1 MDRRLLWFCVLLA
14 PVLGWSAL
22 APHDTFTW
30 FLEVLPIFIGL
41 PIALAV
47 QRRFPLS
54 SLLLVL
60 LWLHSVILIFGGHYT
75 YARVPLGDWAM
86 HWFGW
91 TRNNYDKLG
100 HFAQG
105 FVPAV
110 LTREIL
116 LRTSPL
122 DLPRKE
128 SFDASAVGGL
138 AQDNG
143 LAPASRPSRWLGILV
158 VSVCLAFSAL
168 YELMEWAVAVW
179 SGSAADDFLGT
190 QGYAWD
196 TQTDMAMALVG
207 AVVAMVLLS
216 RWHDRSLAKVIG
228 KPLISANQR

>member
-1 MDRRLLWFCVLLA
+1 MDRRLPWFCGLLA
-14 PVLGWSAL
+14 PVLIWSAIK
-22 APHDTFTW
+22 PHDYFTW
-30 FLEVLPIFIGL
+30 FLEVAPIFIGL

-60 LWLHSVILIFGGHYT
+60 LWWHAVILIVGGHYT

-86 HWFGW
+86 QWFGW

-105 FVPAV
+105 FVPAI
-110 LTREIL
+110 LAREIL

-122 DLPRKE
+122 GNRRDRQRKNGPFDSAQGNDLVP
-128 SFDASAVGGL
+128 AGG
-138 AQDNG
+138 
-143 LAPASRPSRWLGILV
+143 PSRWLPFLV
-158 VSVCLAFSAL
+158 VSVCLAFSAF
-168 YELMEWAVAVW
+168 YELVEWWTAVA

-196 TQTDMAMALVG
+196 TQSDMCFALVG
-207 AVVAMVLLS
+207 AIAALFLLS
-216 RWHDRSLAKVIG
+216 RWHDRSIAKLRLSHRG
-228 KPLISANQR
+228 